1 MQLDELFAVVS
12 QVKTGQ
18 VSEAEAIERLSR
30 SPHWVWVAVDPESE
44 LLLTIDVGERTLV
57 LAQRLLHQAV
67 EVLAPGCIP
76 LFLTDGLKEYAT
88 ALLTHFGQWV
98 QPPRRQAT
106 GPTPKP
112 RWLPLPE
119 LLYAQVMKKYRRRR
133 PVGVCHRPVR
143 HPQGSSRGR
152 SRKSAWA

>member
-1 MQLDELFAVVS
+1 MDPVS
-12 QVKTGQ
+12 K
-18 VSEAEAIERLSR
+18 
-30 SPHWVWVAVDPESE
+30 
-44 LLLTIDVGERTLV
+44 LLLALDIGDSTLTM
-57 LAQRLLHQAV
+57 AQRLVHQVV
-67 EVLAPGCIP
+67 EVLAPGCVS
-76 LFLTDGLKEYAT
+76 LFQTAGFKEYAT